1 MNDLKR
7 VAKRLN
13 VMHYSEQFIE
23 SVSKADK
30 VSKYLLFTQVMG
42 YMGMSLP
49 TSVVL
54 FFTTDYLIGRT
65 CENDTDPE
73 PEEVKVNEGVE
84 ESGILEYLFYH
95 R

>member
-13 VMHYSEQFIE
+13 VMYYSEQFIE
-23 SVSKADK
+23 TVNKADK

-49 TSVVL
+49 TSIVL
-54 FFTTDYLIGRT
+54 FFTSDYLIGRT
-65 CENDTDPE
+65 RDPE
-73 PEEVKVNEGVE
+73 VEEDEVKEGVE